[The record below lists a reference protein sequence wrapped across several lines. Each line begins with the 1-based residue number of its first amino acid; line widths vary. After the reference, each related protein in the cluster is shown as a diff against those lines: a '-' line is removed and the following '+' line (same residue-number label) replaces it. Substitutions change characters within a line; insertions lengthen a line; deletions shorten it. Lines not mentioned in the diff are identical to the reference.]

1 MKKSRRN
8 KKYKNNKN
16 RKNNN
21 ADDNMNFD
29 FNFIQETPRYIS
41 DEKNEEKEDNAAP
54 LLKNYKK
61 PEEKNIGK
69 EDLGPA
75 LDMEAQSFNKYIDS
89 FKRKH
94 KGKIAIPINN
104 FDYGYN
110 TKKSKNRIIY
120 FMRKIYKK
128 QLLLNAKHKDCF
140 ILLEIKTELLKMI
153 SKQFYAD
160 DEENQRLYISI
171 YNFENKF
178 NDEQFIIGRYI
189 IILEPFYKQYL
200 DGKIGIRVDDPN
212 DVIVFKDKDEAK
224 KYISKELGD
233 INKYIEIGDRSFLQK
248 DYCDA
253 IDLYSAGLRLND
265 NDENKRFI
273 LFKKII
279 DCCIKI
285 NANFLGLDYCEKYLS
300 LYNNTNAEIIIFKI
314 NILLN
319 LEKFDEAQ
327 KFLVEKKEYI
337 PIEEYKKNLIN
348 IKKHLDNKR
357 GIFKLEDIKGGDIS
371 NYLNQKLKIDL
382 DQTTTGNK
390 IVAKEN
396 ISKGELLIAEKAFNL
411 LTMEEYIKGLKEY
424 YETVDYKRYKT
435 YYFDKMA
442 EFMVEPESFVYE
454 NLRAQKM
461 LSEKDF
467 EKLLDLDD
475 YDNWNIKY
483 TEREKKYPDKQT
495 PNLVNIANI
504 NSIKIYSSIFSCEPH
519 GYGYGLWYYPS
530 FINHSCNPNTL
541 EFGIKDIYF
550 LYAQKDI
557 KMNEEITRRYCPY
570 GLDIHRR
577 TENYAGYGFLCKCE
591 VCQHQQKFMLQINNE
606 RYNSLK
612 KELNNLFE
620 ENISDKNIYKSINNL
635 ENLISTNWLEYNIY
649 DLITYYFRA
658 GYLLLNRKIYLKECE
673 KFLNKAYILLEGK
686 NFHYE
691 CIILHYLYIF
701 YYENGDKEKMKNIEE
716 KIENKL
722 KEFFGN
728 TFLKSK
734 LLDVYEER
742 KNIKLVDELN
752 KKVEYFE
759 DIEKKKNKCCKIT
772 FIQFASFL
780 LFILGV
786 AVAIKISK

>member
-61 PEEKNIGK
+61 PEEKNIEK

-337 PIEEYKKNLIN
+337 PIEEYKK
-348 IKKHLDNKR
+348 K
-357 GIFKLEDIKGGDIS
+357 S
-371 NYLNQKLKIDL
+371 
-382 DQTTTGNK
+382 
-390 IVAKEN
+390 
-396 ISKGELLIAEKAFNL
+396 
-411 LTMEEYIKGLKEY
+411 
-424 YETVDYKRYKT
+424 YKY
-435 YYFDKMA
+435 
-442 EFMVEPESFVYE
+442 
-454 NLRAQKM
+454 
-461 LSEKDF
+461 
-467 EKLLDLDD
+467 
-475 YDNWNIKY
+475 
-483 TEREKKYPDKQT
+483 
-495 PNLVNIANI
+495 
-504 NSIKIYSSIFSCEPH
+504 
-519 GYGYGLWYYPS
+519 
-530 FINHSCNPNTL
+530 
-541 EFGIKDIYF
+541 
-550 LYAQKDI
+550 
-557 KMNEEITRRYCPY
+557 
-570 GLDIHRR
+570 
-577 TENYAGYGFLCKCE
+577 
-591 VCQHQQKFMLQINNE
+591 
-606 RYNSLK
+606 
-612 KELNNLFE
+612 
-620 ENISDKNIYKSINNL
+620 
-635 ENLISTNWLEYNIY
+635 
-649 DLITYYFRA
+649 
-658 GYLLLNRKIYLKECE
+658 
-673 KFLNKAYILLEGK
+673 
-686 NFHYE
+686 
-691 CIILHYLYIF
+691 
-701 YYENGDKEKMKNIEE
+701 
-716 KIENKL
+716 
-722 KEFFGN
+722 
-728 TFLKSK
+728 
-734 LLDVYEER
+734 
-742 KNIKLVDELN
+742 
-752 KKVEYFE
+752 
-759 DIEKKKNKCCKIT
+759 
-772 FIQFASFL
+772 
-780 LFILGV
+780 
-786 AVAIKISK
+786 